1 MNLSAKAGDFMA
13 FDTFDEGI
21 NLGGM
26 RSKNEIKTLICYLY
40 NSVKENM
47 DKGIVIQAIL
57 KQGLANYFET
67 SSAFDDLVMNGNLI
81 PADDEHKTYSLTE
94 KGAEIAKQLDSTVAY
109 TIKEKAYE
117 CAVKLLAEKKK
128 EIENR
133 VNISKNDNGFTVECS
148 VSGGDMDLMKLNI
161 YAPEMEQAL
170 ILKKNF
176 LDNPNKAYKVMLAL
190 LTKDKETVGDALE
203 ELYGIV

>member
-1 MNLSAKAGDFMA
+1 MA

-47 DKGIVIQAIL
+47 DKGIIIQAIL

-67 SSAFDDLVMNGNLI
+67 SSAFDDLVINGNLV
-81 PADDEHKTYSLTE
+81 PADNEHKTYSLTE

-109 TIKEKAYE
+109 TIKEKAYA
-117 CAVKLLAEKKK
+117 CAIKLLAEKKK

>member
-1 MNLSAKAGDFMA
+1 MA
-13 FDTFDEGI
+13 FDTFAEGI

-81 PADDEHKTYSLTE
+81 PADDGHKTYSLT
-94 KGAEIAKQLDSTVAY
+94 KNGAEIAKQLDSTVAY
-109 TIKEKAYE
+109 TIKEKAYA

-128 EIENR
+128 EIENK
-133 VNISKNDNGFTVECS
+133 VNIMKNDNGFTVECS
-148 VSGGDMDLMKLNI
+148 VSGGDMELMKLDI

-176 LDNPNKAYKVMLAL
+176 LDNPKKAYKIMLAL
-190 LTKDKETVGDALE
+190 LTKDKETVGEALE

>member
-1 MNLSAKAGDFMA
+1 MA

-47 DKGIVIQAIL
+47 DKGIIIQAIL

-67 SSAFDDLVMNGNLI
+67 SSAFDDLVMNGNLV
-81 PADDEHKTYSLTE
+81 PADNEHKTYSLTE

-109 TIKEKAYE
+109 TIKEKAYA

-128 EIENR
+128 EIENK
-133 VNISKNDNGFTVECS
+133 VNIIKNDNGFTVECS

>member
-1 MNLSAKAGDFMA
+1 MA

-40 NSVKENM
+40 NSVKENI
-47 DKGIVIQAIL
+47 DKGIIIQAIL

-109 TIKEKAYE
+109 TIKEKAYA

-203 ELYGIV
+203 ELYGII

>member
-1 MNLSAKAGDFMA
+1 MA

-47 DKGIVIQAIL
+47 DKGIIIQAIL

-67 SSAFDDLVMNGNLI
+67 SSAFDDLVMNGNLV

-109 TIKEKAYE
+109 TIKEKAYA

>member
-1 MNLSAKAGDFMA
+1 MA
-13 FDTFDEGI
+13 FDTFDEGV

-81 PADDEHKTYSLTE
+81 PADDEHKTYSLT
-94 KGAEIAKQLDSTVAY
+94 KNGAEIAKQLDSTVAY
-109 TIKEKAYE
+109 TIKEKAYA

-128 EIENR
+128 EIENK
-133 VNISKNDNGFTVECS
+133 VNIIKNDNGFTVECS
-148 VSGGDMDLMKLNI
+148 VSGGDMELMKLDI

-176 LDNPNKAYKVMLAL
+176 LDNPKKAYKIMLAL
-190 LTKDKETVGDALE
+190 LTKDKETVGEALE

>member
-81 PADDEHKTYSLTE
+81 PADDEHKTYSLT
-94 KGAEIAKQLDSTVAY
+94 KNGAEIAKQLDSTVAY
-109 TIKEKAYE
+109 TIKEKAYA

-128 EIENR
+128 EIENK
-133 VNISKNDNGFTVECS
+133 VNITKNNNGFTVECS
-148 VSGGDMDLMKLNI
+148 VSGGDMELMKLDI

-176 LDNPNKAYKVMLAL
+176 LDNPKKSYKIMLAL
-190 LTKDKETVGDALE
+190 LTKDKETVGEALE

>member
-1 MNLSAKAGDFMA
+1 MA

-81 PADDEHKTYSLTE
+81 PTDDEHKTYSLT
-94 KGAEIAKQLDSTVAY
+94 KNGAEIAKQLDSTVAY
-109 TIKEKAYE
+109 TIKEKAYA

-128 EIENR
+128 EIENK
-133 VNISKNDNGFTVECS
+133 VNIMKNDNGFTVECS
-148 VSGGDMDLMKLNI
+148 VSGGDMELMKLDI

-176 LDNPNKAYKVMLAL
+176 LDNPKKAYKIMLAL
-190 LTKDKETVGDALE
+190 LTKDKETVGEALE

>member
-1 MNLSAKAGDFMA
+1 MA

-81 PADDEHKTYSLTE
+81 PADDEHKTYSLT
-94 KGAEIAKQLDSTVAY
+94 KNGAEIAKQLDSTVAY
-109 TIKEKAYE
+109 TIKEKAYA

-128 EIENR
+128 EIENK
-133 VNISKNDNGFTVECS
+133 VNIMKNDNGFTVECS
-148 VSGGDMDLMKLNI
+148 VSGGDMALMKLDI

-170 ILKKNF
+170 ILRKNF
-176 LDNPNKAYKVMLAL
+176 LDNPKKAYKIMLAL
-190 LTKDKETVGDALE
+190 LTKDKETVGEALE

>member
-1 MNLSAKAGDFMA
+1 MA

-47 DKGIVIQAIL
+47 DKGIIIQAIL

-67 SSAFDDLVMNGNLI
+67 SSAFDDLVMNGNLV
-81 PADDEHKTYSLTE
+81 PADNEHKTYSLTE

-109 TIKEKAYE
+109 TIKEKAYA

>member
-1 MNLSAKAGDFMA
+1 MA

-47 DKGIVIQAIL
+47 NKGIVIQAIL

-81 PADDEHKTYSLTE
+81 PADDEHKTYSLT
-94 KGAEIAKQLDSTVAY
+94 KNGAEIAKQLDSTVAY
-109 TIKEKAYE
+109 TIKEKAYA

-190 LTKDKETVGDALE
+190 LTKDKETVGNALE

>member
-1 MNLSAKAGDFMA
+1 MA

-40 NSVKENM
+40 NSVKENI
-47 DKGIVIQAIL
+47 DKGIIIQAIL

-109 TIKEKAYE
+109 TIKEKAYA

-133 VNISKNDNGFTVECS
+133 VNIFKNDNGFTVECS
-148 VSGGDMDLMKLNI
+148 VSGGDKDLMKLNI

>member
-1 MNLSAKAGDFMA
+1 MA

-40 NSVKENM
+40 NSVKENI

-81 PADDEHKTYSLTE
+81 PADDEHKTYSLT
-94 KGAEIAKQLDSTVAY
+94 KNGTEIAKQLDSTVAY
-109 TIKEKAYE
+109 TIKEKAYA

>member
-1 MNLSAKAGDFMA
+1 MA

-81 PADDEHKTYSLTE
+81 PADDEHKTYSLT
-94 KGAEIAKQLDSTVAY
+94 KNGAEIAKQLDSTVAY
-109 TIKEKAYE
+109 TIKEKAYA

-128 EIENR
+128 EIENK
-133 VNISKNDNGFTVECS
+133 VNITKNDNGFTVECS
-148 VSGGDMDLMKLNI
+148 VSGGDMELMKLDI
-161 YAPEMEQAL
+161 YAPEMEQAI

-176 LDNPNKAYKVMLAL
+176 LDNPKKAYKIMLAL
-190 LTKDKETVGDALE
+190 LTKDKETVGEALE

>member
-1 MNLSAKAGDFMA
+1 MA

-47 DKGIVIQAIL
+47 DNGIIIQAIL

-67 SSAFDDLVMNGNLI
+67 SSAFDDLVMNGNLV

-109 TIKEKAYE
+109 TIKEKAYA

-128 EIENR
+128 EIENK

>member
-1 MNLSAKAGDFMA
+1 MA

-109 TIKEKAYE
+109 TIKEKAYA

-133 VNISKNDNGFTVECS
+133 VNISKNNNGFTVECS

>member
-1 MNLSAKAGDFMA
+1 MA

-47 DKGIVIQAIL
+47 NKGIVIQAIL

-81 PADDEHKTYSLTE
+81 PADDEHKTYSLT
-94 KGAEIAKQLDSTVAY
+94 KNGAEIAKQLDSTVAY

-128 EIENR
+128 EIENK
-133 VNISKNDNGFTVECS
+133 VNIMKNDNGFTVECS
-148 VSGGDMDLMKLNI
+148 VSGGDMELMKLDI

-176 LDNPNKAYKVMLAL
+176 LDNPKKAYKIMLAL
-190 LTKDKETVGDALE
+190 LTKDKETVGEALE

>member
-1 MNLSAKAGDFMA
+1 MA

-47 DKGIVIQAIL
+47 DKGIIIQAIL

-67 SSAFDDLVMNGNLI
+67 SSAFDDLVINGNLV
-81 PADDEHKTYSLTE
+81 PADNEHKTYSLTE

-109 TIKEKAYE
+109 TIKEKAYA

>member
-1 MNLSAKAGDFMA
+1 MA

-81 PADDEHKTYSLTE
+81 PADDEHKTYSLT
-94 KGAEIAKQLDSTVAY
+94 KNGAEIAKQLDSTVAY
-109 TIKEKAYE
+109 TIKEKAYA
-117 CAVKLLAEKKK
+117 CAIKLLAEKKK
-128 EIENR
+128 EIENK
-133 VNISKNDNGFTVECS
+133 VNIMKNDNGFTVECS
-148 VSGGDMDLMKLNI
+148 VSGGDMELMKLDI

-176 LDNPNKAYKVMLAL
+176 LDNPKKAYKIMLAL
-190 LTKDKETVGDALE
+190 LTKDKETVGEALE

>member
-1 MNLSAKAGDFMA
+1 MA

-57 KQGLANYFET
+57 KQGLANCFET

-81 PADDEHKTYSLTE
+81 PADDEHKTYSLT
-94 KGAEIAKQLDSTVAY
+94 KNGAEIAKQLDSTVAY
-109 TIKEKAYE
+109 TIKEKAYA

-128 EIENR
+128 EIENK
-133 VNISKNDNGFTVECS
+133 VNIMKNDNGFTVECS
-148 VSGGDMDLMKLNI
+148 VSGGDMELMKLDI

-176 LDNPNKAYKVMLAL
+176 LDNPKKAYKIMLAL
-190 LTKDKETVGDALE
+190 LTKDKETVGEALE
-203 ELYGIV
+203 ELYGII

>member
-1 MNLSAKAGDFMA
+1 MA

-81 PADDEHKTYSLTE
+81 PADDEHKTYSLT
-94 KGAEIAKQLDSTVAY
+94 KNGAEIAKQLDSTVAY
-109 TIKEKAYE
+109 TIKEKAYA

-128 EIENR
+128 EIENK
-133 VNISKNDNGFTVECS
+133 VNITKNDNGFTVECS
-148 VSGGDMDLMKLNI
+148 VSGGDMELMKLDI

-170 ILKKNF
+170 IFKKNF
-176 LDNPNKAYKVMLAL
+176 LDNPKKAYKIMLAL
-190 LTKDKETVGDALE
+190 LTKDKETVGEALE

>member
-1 MNLSAKAGDFMA
+1 MA

-47 DKGIVIQAIL
+47 DKGIIIQAIL

-67 SSAFDDLVMNGNLI
+67 SSAFDDLVMNGNLV
-81 PADDEHKTYSLTE
+81 PADNEHKTYSLTE

-109 TIKEKAYE
+109 TIKEKAYA

-133 VNISKNDNGFTVECS
+133 VNISKNDNGFTVEFS

-176 LDNPNKAYKVMLAL
+176 LDNPNKAYKVLLAL

>member
-1 MNLSAKAGDFMA
+1 MA

-40 NSVKENM
+40 NSVKENI
-47 DKGIVIQAIL
+47 DKGIIIQAIL

-109 TIKEKAYE
+109 TIKEKAYA

-128 EIENR
+128 EIENK
-133 VNISKNDNGFTVECS
+133 VNIMKNDNGFTVECS
-148 VSGGDMDLMKLNI
+148 VSGGDMELMKLDI

-176 LDNPNKAYKVMLAL
+176 LDNPNKAYKILLAL
-190 LTKDKETVGDALE
+190 LTKDKETVGEALE

>member
-1 MNLSAKAGDFMA
+1 MA

-47 DKGIVIQAIL
+47 DKGIIIQAIL

-109 TIKEKAYE
+109 TIKEKAYA

-133 VNISKNDNGFTVECS
+133 VNIFKNDNGFTVECS

>member
-81 PADDEHKTYSLTE
+81 PADDEHKTYSLT
-94 KGAEIAKQLDSTVAY
+94 KNGAEIAKQLDSTVAY
-109 TIKEKAYE
+109 TIKEKAYA

-128 EIENR
+128 EIENK
-133 VNISKNDNGFTVECS
+133 VNIMKNDNGFTVECS
-148 VSGGDMDLMKLNI
+148 VSGGDMELMKLDI
-161 YAPEMEQAL
+161 YAPEMEQAI

-176 LDNPNKAYKVMLAL
+176 LDNPKKAYKIMLAL
-190 LTKDKETVGDALE
+190 LTKDKETVGEALE

>member
-81 PADDEHKTYSLTE
+81 PADDEHKTYSLT
-94 KGAEIAKQLDSTVAY
+94 KNGAEIAKQLDSTVAY
-109 TIKEKAYE
+109 TIKEKAYA

>member
-1 MNLSAKAGDFMA
+1 MA

-47 DKGIVIQAIL
+47 DKGIIIQAIL

-67 SSAFDDLVMNGNLI
+67 SSAFDDLVMNGNLV
-81 PADDEHKTYSLTE
+81 PADNEHKTYSLTE

-109 TIKEKAYE
+109 TIKEKAYA
-117 CAVKLLAEKKK
+117 CAVKLLGEKKK
-128 EIENR
+128 EIENI

>member
-1 MNLSAKAGDFMA
+1 MA

-47 DKGIVIQAIL
+47 DKGIIIQAIL

-67 SSAFDDLVMNGNLI
+67 SSAFDDLVMNGNLV
-81 PADDEHKTYSLTE
+81 PADNEHKTYSLTE

-109 TIKEKAYE
+109 TIKEKAYA

-128 EIENR
+128 EIENK
-133 VNISKNDNGFTVECS
+133 VNIMKNDNGFTVECS

>member
-1 MNLSAKAGDFMA
+1 MA

-21 NLGGM
+21 NPGGM

-40 NSVKENM
+40 NSVKENI

-67 SSAFDDLVMNGNLI
+67 SSAFDDLVTNGNLV
-81 PADDEHKTYSLTE
+81 PA
-94 KGAEIAKQLDSTVAY
+94 AKQLDSILAY
-109 TIKEKAYE
+109 SIKEKAYA
-117 CAVKLLAEKKK
+117 CAVKLLAIKKN
-128 EIENR
+128 EIENK
-133 VNISKNDNGFTVECS
+133 VDIVKNSNGFTVKCS
-148 VSGGDMDLMKLNI
+148 VSGGDMDLMKLDV

-176 LDNPNKAYKVMLAL
+176 LDNPKKAYKIMLAL
-190 LTKDKETVGDALE
+190 LTKDKETVGEALE

>member
-1 MNLSAKAGDFMA
+1 MA

-81 PADDEHKTYSLTE
+81 SADDEHKTYSLT
-94 KGAEIAKQLDSTVAY
+94 KNGAEIAKQLDSTVAY
-109 TIKEKAYE
+109 TIKEKAYA

-128 EIENR
+128 EIENK
-133 VNISKNDNGFTVECS
+133 VNITKNDNGFTVECS
-148 VSGGDMDLMKLNI
+148 VSGGDMELMKLDI

-176 LDNPNKAYKVMLAL
+176 LDNPKKAYKIMLAL
-190 LTKDKETVGDALE
+190 LTKDKETVGEALE